1 MAILSKVIITK
12 SDVSKKSFKHTKYT
26 ISQKRSFWQSKVFI
40 GQILTI
46 FALGALT
53 VKVIICCMYDL
64 QRYGKENSLL
74 SQSIQNYQK

>member
-53 VKVIICCMYDL
+53 VIEFVI
-64 QRYGKENSLL
+64 SLCT
-74 SQSIQNYQK
+74 Q

>member
-53 VKVIICCMYDL
+53 VLLKITVENTLIAGYRISII
-64 QRYGKENSLL
+64 LL
-74 SQSIQNYQK
+74 FSIVT